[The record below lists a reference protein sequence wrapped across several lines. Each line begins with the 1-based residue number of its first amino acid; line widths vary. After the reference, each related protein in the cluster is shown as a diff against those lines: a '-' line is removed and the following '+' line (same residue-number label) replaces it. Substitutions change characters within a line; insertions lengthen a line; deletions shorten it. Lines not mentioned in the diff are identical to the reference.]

1 MEFKLR
7 VQIANEVKPASV
19 LLKSSQ
25 TKLEAL
31 SSPSLSNTPLL
42 CSLSIRNAR
51 LVFINF
57 CTSSGTSFQADSIKC
72 LYNFYLFDNGQDF
85 VKNGLLPLIEIDLAE

>member
-19 LLKSSQ
+19 LLKSSR

-31 SSPSLSNTPLL
+31 SCRSLSNTPPLS
-42 CSLSIRNAR
+42 SLSIRNAR
-51 LVFINF
+51 LNSINL
-57 CTSSGTSFQADSIKC
+57 CTASGMYFQTGSINC
-72 LYNFYLFDNGQDF
+72 LYIFYFF
-85 VKNGLLPLIEIDLAE
+85 SNGLDAVKDALLSLVEIDLAG